1 MIKPNTAIF
10 KYFSWKRLAAIIIKE
25 FIQLL
30 RDRGTLAIIVG
41 IPIMQLILFGYAINT
56 NPKHLPTVIIAKDHS
71 DFTRTFIAGLQNTDY
86 FKIMGEAKNEAAA
99 KYLLAT
105 NQTQFVITIPTDFTH
120 KLLRGE
126 RPQLLIDADATDPV
140 ATGSA
145 LAAIKTL
152 PQTIFN
158 PLLTGN
164 LQYLQNTAP
173 AIDLVT
179 HANYNPEN
187 ITQYNVVPGL
197 LGVVLTITL
206 VMVAAACITKEREKG
221 TLENVLSTPARP
233 LEVMLG
239 KITPHII
246 IGYIQTLIILIAAIV
261 LFAVPIEGNVFL
273 LILSTLP
280 FIAANLSVGIA
291 FSSIASTQLQASQAS
306 AFFFLPSLLL
316 SGFMFP
322 FPGMPLWA
330 RCIGEVLPLTHF
342 VRITRGIMLKG
353 NGFIEIWPDV
363 WPILLFMVIMMFIGL
378 KRYRQTLD

>member
-1 MIKPNTAIF
+1 MNQRPNVLPQ
-10 KYFSWKRLAAIIIKE
+10 YFSWKRLLAIIIKE

-30 RDRGTLAIIVG
+30 RDRGTLAIVVG

-56 NPKHLPTVIIAKDHS
+56 NPKHLPTVIIAKDNS
-71 DFTRTFIAGLQNTDY
+71 DFTRAFMQGLQNTDY
-86 FKIMGEAKNEAAA
+86 FKITGEAKNEAEAQH
-99 KYLLAT
+99 LLAT
-105 NQTQFVITIPTDFTH
+105 GKTQFVVTIPTDFTH

-126 RPQLLIDADATDPV
+126 RPQLLIEADATDPV

-145 LAAIKTL
+145 LSAIKVL
-152 PQTIFN
+152 PQTVFN
-158 PLLTGN
+158 HLLIGN
-164 LQYLQNTAP
+164 LQHLQNTAP
-173 AIDLVT
+173 AIELVT

-187 ITQYNVVPGL
+187 ITQYNIVPGL

-206 VMVAAACITKEREKG
+206 VMVAAACITREREKG

-233 LEVMLG
+233 LEVMVG
-239 KITPHII
+239 KITPYVIV
-246 IGYIQTLIILIAAIV
+246 GYIQVFIILIASKI
-261 LFAVPIEGNVFL
+261 LFAIPIEGSVTL
-273 LILSTLP
+273 LILSALP

-322 FPGMPLWA
+322 FAGMPFWA
-330 RCIGEVLPLTHF
+330 RCIGETLPLTHF
-342 VRITRGIMLKG
+342 TRIVRGIMLKG
-353 NGFIEIWPDV
+353 NGLAQIWPDL
-363 WPILLFMVIMMFIGL
+363 WPIMLFMVVAMIIGL